1 VSELPAKRPSRRA
14 PHHRVVHAIASLV
27 ARTLDQVLPPLCPG
41 CGREGFL
48 LCSRCASPLQGR
60 LDQPP
65 GQPLGLEAE
74 IPRDL
79 VQLEWCSPF
88 TGPVRASLHA
98 LKYDGV
104 RALAA
109 PLGTAMAA
117 RWRAAGGGGD
127 RLIPV
132 PAHDE
137 RVRERGYD
145 QTALLAAVLGRDLEL
160 PVVPALVRT
169 RATHA
174 QHALGRAARATN
186 VGHRFA
192 VPETFRAHVAG
203 HWPVLV
209 DDVVTTGATL
219 SACARALMD
228 AGAIAVSALTVAREG

>member
-1 VSELPAKRPSRRA
+1 
-14 PHHRVVHAIASLV
+14 VHAVASLV
-27 ARTLDQVLPPLCPG
+27 ARTLDQVLPPVCPG

-48 LCSRCASPLQGR
+48 LCPRCASPLRAR

-65 GQPLGLEAE
+65 GQPLGLEAD

-104 RALAA
+104 RGLAA

-117 RWRAAGGGGD
+117 RWRTAGRGD
-127 RLIPV
+127 RLVPV

-145 QTALLAAVLGRDLEL
+145 QTALLAAVLARELDL
-160 PVVPALVRT
+160 PVVPAVVRT
-169 RATHA
+169 RATRA
-174 QHALGRAARATN
+174 QHALGRAERATN

-192 VPETFRAHVAG
+192 VHEAFGAAVAG
-203 HWPVLV
+203 HWLVLI

-228 AGAIAVSALTVAREG
+228 AGALAVSALTVAREG

>member
-1 VSELPAKRPSRRA
+1 M
-14 PHHRVVHAIASLV
+14 VHAVASLV
-27 ARTLDQVLPPLCPG
+27 ARTLDQVLPPVCPG

-48 LCSRCASPLQGR
+48 LCPRCASPLRAR

-65 GQPLGLEAE
+65 GQPLGLEAD

-79 VQLEWCSPF
+79 VQLEWCSTF

-104 RALAA
+104 RGLAA
-109 PLGTAMAA
+109 PLGTAMAT
-117 RWRAAGGGGD
+117 RWRTAGRGGD
-127 RLIPV
+127 RLVPV

-145 QTALLAAVLGRDLEL
+145 QTTLLAAVLARELDL
-160 PVVPALVRT
+160 PVVPAVVRT
-169 RATHA
+169 RATRA
-174 QHALGRAARATN
+174 QHALGRAERATN

-192 VPETFRAHVAG
+192 VHEAFRAEVAG
-203 HWPVLV
+203 HWLVLI
-209 DDVVTTGATL
+209 DDVMTTGATL

-228 AGAIAVSALTVAREG
+228 AGALAVSALTVAREG